1 MLNLMLRRNS
11 FSSSVSHF
19 QIQQGSLLTNTPY
32 SPLQPSVSAK
42 PPIYT
47 PGTTVFLV
55 AASTSSTGK
64 GWLQA
69 PKPPPESTS
78 TESKRQTCPLS
89 VCILDCCLRPAS
101 LRRYLYQRVK
111 GPGSRGDGW
120 SVVADITVKSFRW
133 VIPLKQNTYSQ
144 TRPGS
149 PTSFCPG
156 LSFLHRHL
164 QPCSPHP

>member
-69 PKPPPESTS
+69 PKPPSESTAQKAS
-78 TESKRQTCPLS
+78 GRPAHFLS
-89 VCILDCCLRPAS
+89 ASLDCCLRPAS

-111 GPGSRGDGW
+111 DPGSSGDGW